1 MEEETKDPKTHSA
14 QGETQHKKNWR
25 EVRASEEDIQK
36 FLMGTLYLRHNV
48 ITGKDEFRVPEIS
61 EYAAMGIKYPTGK
74 TPLDE
79 WRSPDQWFEVKDRLV
94 NSLCSMLSKQKD
106 VNAKKIWQVIDS
118 DFVPLYNPLREYLN
132 RLPPWDETTNPILS
146 LAMDVNV
153 KGGPDEQLLFYACLR
168 KWLVGVVAGWL
179 EEKVVNDEVLVLVGE
194 QGIYKTRWLESLIPP
209 ELSAYFH
216 STSTFGKMDKDE
228 VLKLSSFGLICLDEI
243 DALKTEAMSRLKW
256 AVTTKATDARKP
268 YAHNSERRVHI
279 ASYCGTSN
287 NLQFID
293 DDSGTR
299 RWLPFEVESIC
310 SPYEYPIHHDEIF
323 AQAYALYLR
332 GFHYWFEKK
341 EMDVVQLHNKRFEV
355 SKPEQELVSKYY
367 RVPAKDEACVFVSAS
382 EIMQTIGGLLINRLT
397 PNKLGRVMKS
407 MGFVSQRSRGERGY
421 NVVAYSGADI
431 ELNRTLMAQE
441 AKPEDE
447 VSVIDNKVIFD
458 TFDALF

>member
-1 MEEETKDPKTHSA
+1 MAKIKETEASEQTGAK
-14 QGETQHKKNWR
+14 EHKKNWR
-25 EVRASEEDIQK
+25 ETRATEEDIQN

-118 DFVPLYNPLREYLN
+118 DFVPLYNPIREYLN
-132 RLPPWDETTNPILS
+132 RLPPWDETTNPILD
-146 LAMDVNV
+146 LALSVNV

-168 KWLVGVVAGWL
+168 KWLVGMVAGWL
-179 EEKVVNDEVLVLVGE
+179 EEKTVNEEILVLIGE
-194 QGIYKTRWLESLIPP
+194 QGIYKTRWFEHLLPP
-209 ELSAYFH
+209 ELSDYFN

-228 VLKLSSFGLICLDEI
+228 ILSLSQFGLICLDEI
-243 DALKTEAMSRLKW
+243 DALKSEAMSRLKW
-256 AVTTKATDARKP
+256 AVTTKAADTRKP
-268 YAHNSERRVHI
+268 YAHNSERRIHI

-299 RWLPFEVESIC
+299 RWLTFEVESIR
-310 SPYEYPIHHDEIF
+310 SPFEYPIRHKEIF
-323 AQAYALYLR
+323 AQAYALYLK
-332 GFHYWFEKK
+332 GFHYWFEGK
-341 EMDVVQLHNKRFEV
+341 ETDIVQLHNQQFEV
-355 SKPEQELVSKYY
+355 PKPEQELVSKYY
-367 RVPAKDEACVFVSAS
+367 RVPAKGEACEFVSAT

-397 PNKLGRVMKS
+397 ANKLGRAMKA
-407 MGFVSQRSRGERGY
+407 MGFVSVRSRGQRGY
-421 NVVAYSGADI
+421 NVVAYKGADI
-431 ELNRTLMAQE
+431 DMNKTLMAGE
-441 AKPEDE
+441 AKPENE
-447 VSVIDNKVIFD
+447 VSVVSHEAILDAFD
-458 TFDALF
+458 TLF

>member
-25 EVRASEEDIQK
+25 ETRATEEDIQK

-118 DFVPLYNPLREYLN
+118 DFVPPYNPLRENVN

-168 KWLVGVVAGWL
+168 KWLVGMVAGWL
-179 EEKVVNDEVLVLVGE
+179 EEKVVNEEVLVLVGE

-243 DALKTEAMSRLKW
+243 DDLKPAAMSRLKW

-268 YAHNSERRVHI
+268 YAHNSQRRIHI

-293 DDSGTR
+293 DDTGTR
-299 RWLPFEVESIC
+299 RWLPFEVESIR

-447 VSVIDNKVIFD
+447 VSVISHEVILD

>member
-1 MEEETKDPKTHSA
+1 MKQKSDDAPK
-14 QGETQHKKNWR
+14 EHKQNWR

-79 WRSPDQWFEVKDRLV
+79 WRSPDPWFEVKDRLV

-179 EEKVVNDEVLVLVGE
+179 EEKVVNEEVLVLVGE

-293 DDSGTR
+293 DDTGTR
-299 RWLPFEVESIC
+299 RWLPFEVESIR

-431 ELNRTLMAQE
+431 ELNRSLMAQE

-458 TFDALF
+458 AFDTLF

>member
-1 MEEETKDPKTHSA
+1 MEKIEDQAPK
-14 QGETQHKKNWR
+14 EHKKNWR
-25 EVRASEEDIQK
+25 EVRATEEDIQK

-61 EYAAMGIKYPTGK
+61 ECAAMGIKYPTGK

-79 WRSPDQWFEVKDRLV
+79 WRSPDRWYEVEDRLV

-168 KWLVGVVAGWL
+168 KWLVGMVAGWL
-179 EEKVVNDEVLVLVGE
+179 EEKVVNEEVLVLVGE

-293 DDSGTR
+293 DDTGTR
-299 RWLPFEVESIC
+299 RWLPFEVESIR

-447 VSVIDNKVIFD
+447 VSVISHEVILD

>member
-1 MEEETKDPKTHSA
+1 MEEETKDHNPHSE

-25 EVRASEEDIQK
+25 EVRATEEDIQK
-36 FLMGTLYLRHNV
+36 FLMSTLYLRHNV

-61 EYAAMGIKYPTGK
+61 ECAAIGIKYPTGK

-79 WRSPDQWFEVKDRLV
+79 WRSPDRWYEVEDRLV

-132 RLPPWDETTNPILS
+132 RLPPWDKTTNPILS

-168 KWLVGVVAGWL
+168 KWLVGMVAGWL
-179 EEKVVNDEVLVLVGE
+179 EDKVVNEEILVLIGE
-194 QGIYKTRWLESLIPP
+194 QGLYKTRWFEHLLPP
-209 ELSAYFH
+209 QLNAYFQ

-228 VLKLSSFGLICLDEI
+228 ILSLSQFGLICLDEI
-243 DALKTEAMSRLKW
+243 DDLKPAAMSRLKW

-268 YAHNSERRVHI
+268 YAHNSQRRIHI

-293 DDSGTR
+293 DDTGTR
-299 RWLPFEVESIC
+299 RWLPFEVESIR
-310 SPYEYPIHHDEIF
+310 SPYEYCTHHEEIF
-323 AQAYALYLR
+323 AQAYALYLQ
-332 GFHYWFEKK
+332 GFHYWFEGK
-341 EMDVVQLHNKRFEV
+341 ETDIVQLHNQRFEV
-355 SKPEQELVSKYY
+355 PKPEQDLVAKFY
-367 RVPAKDEACVFVSAS
+367 RVPAKGEACEFVSS
-382 EIMQTIGGLLINRLT
+382 TEIMQTIGGLLINRLT
-397 PNKLGRVMKS
+397 PNKLGRAMKA
-407 MGFVSQRSRGERGY
+407 MGFVSVRSRGQRGY
-421 NVVAYSGADI
+421 NVVAYKGADMD
-431 ELNRTLMAQE
+431 LNKSLMASE

-447 VSVIDNKVIFD
+447 VSVIDNKAIFD
-458 TFDALF
+458 AFDTLF

>member
-25 EVRASEEDIQK
+25 ETRATEEDIQK

-118 DFVPLYNPLREYLN
+118 DFVPLYNPLREYVN

-168 KWLVGVVAGWL
+168 KWLVGMVAGWL
-179 EEKVVNDEVLVLVGE
+179 EEKVVNEEVLVLVGE

-293 DDSGTR
+293 DDTGTR
-299 RWLPFEVESIC
+299 RWLPFEVESIR

-447 VSVIDNKVIFD
+447 VSVISHEVILD

>member
-1 MEEETKDPKTHSA
+1 MEEDTS
-14 QGETQHKKNWR
+14 HKKNWR
-25 EVRASEEDIQK
+25 ETRATEEDIQK

-168 KWLVGVVAGWL
+168 KWLVGMVAGWL
-179 EEKVVNDEVLVLVGE
+179 EDKKVNEEILVLVGQ
-194 QGIYKTRWLESLIPP
+194 QGIYKTRWFEHLLPP
-209 ELSAYFH
+209 QLNAYFK
-216 STSTFGKMDKDE
+216 STPTFGKMDKDE
-228 VLKLSSFGLICLDEI
+228 MLSLSQFGLICLDEI
-243 DALKTEAMSRLKW
+243 DGLKADAMSRLKW
-256 AVTTKATDARKP
+256 AVTTKATDDRKP
-268 YAHNSERRVHI
+268 YAHNSERRIHI

-293 DDSGTR
+293 DDTGTR
-299 RWLPFEVESIC
+299 RWLTFEVESIR
-310 SPYEYPIHHDEIF
+310 SPMEYPIHHDEIF

-332 GFHYWFEKK
+332 GFRYWFEGK
-341 EMDVVQLHNKRFEV
+341 EIDIVQQHNKRFEV
-355 SKPEQELVSKYY
+355 AKPEQELVSKYY
-367 RVPAKDEACVFVSAS
+367 RVPAKGEACVFVSNS

-397 PNKLGRVMKS
+397 PNKLGRVMNN

-421 NVVAYSGADI
+421 NVVAYTGADI

-441 AKPEDE
+441 AKPESE
-447 VSVIDNKVIFD
+447 VSVISSETILDAFD
-458 TFDALF
+458 TLF

>member
-1 MEEETKDPKTHSA
+1 MKQKSDDAPK
-14 QGETQHKKNWR
+14 EHKQNWR

-118 DFVPLYNPLREYLN
+118 AFVPLYNPLREYLN

-179 EEKVVNDEVLVLVGE
+179 EEKVVNEEVLVLVGE

-293 DDSGTR
+293 DDTGTR
-299 RWLPFEVESIC
+299 RWLPFEVESIR

-431 ELNRTLMAQE
+431 ELNRSLIAQE

-458 TFDALF
+458 AFDTLF

>member
-25 EVRASEEDIQK
+25 ETRATEEDIQK

-118 DFVPLYNPLREYLN
+118 DFVPLYNPLREYVN

-146 LAMDVNV
+146 LAMGVNV

-168 KWLVGVVAGWL
+168 KWLVGMVAGWL
-179 EEKVVNDEVLVLVGE
+179 EEKVVNEEVLVLVGE

-293 DDSGTR
+293 DDTGTR
-299 RWLPFEVESIC
+299 RWLPFEVESIR

-447 VSVIDNKVIFD
+447 VSVISHEVILD

>member
-1 MEEETKDPKTHSA
+1 MEKIEDQAPK
-14 QGETQHKKNWR
+14 EHKPNWR
-25 EVRASEEDIQK
+25 ETRATEEDIQN

-94 NSLCSMLSKQKD
+94 NSLCSILSKQKD
-106 VNAKKIWQVIDS
+106 VNVKKIWQVIDS

-132 RLPPWDETTNPILS
+132 RLPPWDEATNPILD
-146 LAMDVNV
+146 LALSVTV

-168 KWLVGVVAGWL
+168 KWLVGMVAGWL
-179 EEKVVNDEVLVLVGE
+179 EEKTVNEEILVLIGE
-194 QGIYKTRWLESLIPP
+194 QGIYKTRWFEHLLPP
-209 ELSAYFH
+209 ELSDYFN

-228 VLKLSSFGLICLDEI
+228 ILSLSQFGLICLDEI
-243 DALKTEAMSRLKW
+243 DALKSEAMSRLKW
-256 AVTTKATDARKP
+256 AVTTKAADTRKP
-268 YAHNSERRVHI
+268 YAHNSERRIHI

-299 RWLPFEVESIC
+299 RWLTFEVESIR
-310 SPYEYPIHHDEIF
+310 SPFEYPIRHKEIF
-323 AQAYALYLR
+323 AQAYALYLK
-332 GFHYWFEKK
+332 GFHYWFEGK
-341 EMDVVQLHNKRFEV
+341 ETDIVQLHNQQFEV
-355 SKPEQELVSKYY
+355 PKPEQELVSKYY
-367 RVPAKDEACVFVSAS
+367 RVPAKGEACEFVSAT

-397 PNKLGRVMKS
+397 PNKLGRVMKD
-407 MGFVSQRSRGERGY
+407 MGFKRVRSRGERGY
-421 NVVAYSGADI
+421 NVVAYSGAEI
-431 ELNRTLMAQE
+431 TLNRSLMAKE

-447 VSVIDNKVIFD
+447 VSAVSHEVLLDAFD
-458 TFDALF
+458 TLF

>member
-25 EVRASEEDIQK
+25 ETRATEEDIQK

-106 VNAKKIWQVIDS
+106 VNPKIIWQVIDS
-118 DFVPLYNPLREYLN
+118 DFVRLYNPLREYLN

-168 KWLVGVVAGWL
+168 KWLVGMVAGWL
-179 EEKVVNDEVLVLVGE
+179 EEKVVNEEVLVLVGE

-293 DDSGTR
+293 DDTGTR
-299 RWLPFEVESIC
+299 RWLPFEVESIR

-447 VSVIDNKVIFD
+447 VSVISHEVILD